1 MRAVS
6 VINVN
11 VISHS
16 HLVKLFGIL
25 RAVNRDSLAPQQ
37 ERSRQ
42 TLARLLDATIA
53 ALERDGLKGT
63 TIPRVA
69 AAAGVASASIYRRF
83 RDRAAL
89 LRAAFLHALEQSVRS
104 EGGPFEPAS
113 ISTRSL
119 DKAVSGLVG
128 AISRQY
134 REHPGLLRALIR
146 FVETDTDEAFR
157 KKALGYV
164 ADSFLKAGDVLLMFR
179 TGITHTNPERAVL
192 FGLLTVGTIL
202 EVRAL
207 EEISMW
213 HELLPISDEE
223 IEAELTRCLLGYLR
237 AA

>member
-1 MRAVS
+1 M
-6 VINVN
+6 
-11 VISHS
+11 
-16 HLVKLFGIL
+16 K
-25 RAVNRDSLAPQQ
+25 RDFLAPQQ
-37 ERSRQ
+37 DRSRK
-42 TLARLLDATIA
+42 TLARLLNATIA
-53 ALERDGLKGT
+53 ALERDGLKGA

-69 AAAGVASASIYRRF
+69 AAAGVASASVYRRF
-83 RDRAAL
+83 RDRGAL
-89 LRAAFLHALEQSVRS
+89 LRAAFLNALEQSVRL

-119 DKAVSGLVG
+119 DEAVSGLVG

-179 TGITHTNPERAVL
+179 DRITHTNPERAVL
-192 FGLLTVGTIL
+192 FGLLTVGTIV

-207 EEISMW
+207 EDISMW

-223 IEAELTRCLLGYLR
+223 MEAELTRSLLGYLR

>member
-1 MRAVS
+1 M
-6 VINVN
+6 
-11 VISHS
+11 
-16 HLVKLFGIL
+16 K
-25 RAVNRDSLAPQQ
+25 RDSLAPQQ
-37 ERSRQ
+37 DRSRK

-69 AAAGVASASIYRRF
+69 AAAGVASASVYRRF
-83 RDRAAL
+83 RDRSAL
-89 LRAAFLHALEQSVRS
+89 LRAAFLHALEQSVQS
-104 EGGPFEPAS
+104 EGPFEPAS
-113 ISTRSL
+113 ISTRTL
-119 DKAVSGLVG
+119 DVAVSGLVG

-164 ADSFLKAGDVLLMFR
+164 ADSFLKAGDVLLLFR
-179 TGITHTNPERAVL
+179 DRITHTNPERAVL

-223 IEAELTRCLLGYLR
+223 MEAELTRSLLGYLR